1 MNLMVRGRKMIKNR
15 MRNYAALSCLFLAL
29 MVAGGAFSVRASNQV
44 APNPETAVQDA
55 GLPVETDAIAGWPK
69 APAISSQTGILL
81 DGNTGTI
88 LYNRGM
94 HQRMYPASTTKIM
107 TALLAIENKSLADI
121 VTMTETGMR
130 DAYSGSSNIL
140 PVLGEQFTM
149 EQCLY
154 MILLKSAND
163 VTTQVAEY
171 VGGSEAD
178 FVNMMNARA
187 QQLGC
192 QGTHFNNANG
202 LPDEN
207 HYTTAYDL
215 SLIMKEALKNDIF
228 RQIINTQTY
237 TVPPTNLTPRARV
250 YKNHH
255 EMLLDGSQFRYEGII
270 GGKTGF
276 TNASGVTL
284 VTACNR
290 NGRDLISV
298 VMKTGWGEAF
308 LDTTSL
314 MDYGFGQ
321 FCQVDTASQNKNL
334 SGIVVLPINKTV
346 KDLKLSDPTSN
357 QVDYLFGGYKV
368 GSGSQIKIAAKEVES
383 QKKTQVKEADKKIS
397 KEPSKGGIKNFFRKL
412 RGLLPKTGSALSL
425 VASFV
430 GALLLLALVLT
441 LGFRSKKKQIRGRR
455 GKKRKRRRLK

>member
-1 MNLMVRGRKMIKNR
+1 MNLTVRGQKMIKKR
-15 MRNYAALSCLFLAL
+15 IRNYAGACFLFLTL
-29 MVAGGAFSVRASNQV
+29 LLSGGVFSVGATNQ
-44 APNPETAVQDA
+44 APPNPETAVQDA

-69 APAISSQTGILL
+69 APAITAETGILV
-81 DGNTGTI
+81 DGNTGTV

-94 HQRMYPASTTKIM
+94 HRRMYPASTTKIM
-107 TALLAIENKSLADI
+107 TALLAIENKSLTDI

-215 SLIMKEALKNDIF
+215 SLIMKEALKNDTF

-237 TVPPTNLTPRARV
+237 TVPPTNLTPGARI

-308 LDTTSL
+308 FDTTSL

-321 FCQVDTASQNKNL
+321 FCQVDTASQDKNL
-334 SGIVVLPINKTV
+334 SGIVVLPLNKTV
-346 KDLKLSDPTSN
+346 KDLKLSDPMSN

-368 GSGSQIKIAAKEVES
+368 GSGSQIKIAAKEEES
-383 QKKTQVKEADKKIS
+383 QKKPEVAAADKKVS
-397 KEPSKGGIKNFFRKL
+397 KEPSKGGVKGFLRKV
-412 RGLLPKTGSALSL
+412 RGILPKSWSALSL
-425 VASFV
+425 VGIFV
-430 GALLLLALVLT
+430 GALLVLGLVLT
-441 LGFRSKKKQIRGRR
+441 LVFRSKKKPIRGRGR
-455 GKKRKRRRLK
+455 RKRKRRKLK